1 MQFAVPS
8 VALTP
13 AVMPKGGMREVS
25 TVPEVPADADVE
37 AGAEAAEVTEVATVR
52 KVLGVLPPPP

>member
-13 AVMPKGGMREVS
+13 VVMPKGGMREVS
-25 TVPEVPADADVE
+25 TELEVLDDADVA
-37 AGAEAAEVTEVATVR
+37 AGAEAAEVATVR
-52 KVLGVLPPPP
+52 KVLGVLPPAPW